1 MIVQPPTPAGVDLE
15 AAAQNAEVEALAA
28 AGAFGTALRASP
40 EFARLLA
47 ANEVLTADADATAA
61 IDALGRRQAELRMET
76 AFGTLDPSQQQELE
90 DLRAAMLASS
100 SVAAYIAAQ
109 NEFQAVCRETAA
121 VVSAQIGIDFAANC
135 RSGSCCG

>member
-90 DLRAAMLASS
+90 ELRAAMLASP

-135 RSGSCCG
+135 RSGGCCG